1 MRIDCH
7 FADWAFIPAYQ
18 GAAGAYCL
26 AHRQTLGAASKMCE
40 SSNTSIYNLP
50 NESHQAAEAA
60 ASEGSEIGRRNAR
73 RDGVAT
79 SSVDESE
86 VRTGEEYQIDLGK

>member
-7 FADWAFIPAYQ
+7 FADLTFIPAYQ
-18 GAAGAYCL
+18 EVAGASCL

-50 NESHQAAEAA
+50 NESHPAAEAA
-60 ASEGSEIGRRNAR
+60 ASEGSEIGRKHAG
-73 RDGVAT
+73 RDGARII
-79 SSVDESE
+79 SVEDSE
-86 VRTGEEYQIDLGK
+86 VRTGEEH